1 MLDLEQVSMINDLKG
16 MKEQR
21 KGSQIKHSDK
31 AESYV
36 SSRDIQNN
44 ISGFFKELMPSSMG
58 KAQNDDVDPPDL
70 RQLKSELCRHLL
82 QFYAEF
88 CSSPFINMHIPAQTI
103 S

>member
-1 MLDLEQVSMINDLKG
+1 MLDPEQVSMINDLKG

-21 KGSQIKHSDK
+21 KGSKTKCSDK

-36 SSRDIQNN
+36 SSRDIQKN
-44 ISGFFKELMPSSMG
+44 ISEFLKVLMPSSMG
-58 KAQNDDVDPPDL
+58 KGQNDDVDPPDL
-70 RQLKSELCRHLL
+70 RQLKSELCRCLL

-88 CSSPFINMHIPAQTI
+88 CSAQPP

>member
-88 CSSPFINMHIPAQTI
+88 CWYSSNG
-103 S
+103 

>member
-31 AESYV
+31 AESYF

-88 CSSPFINMHIPAQTI
+88 CSAQPP